1 MFLLFIMITF
11 VYGDTNSGFPGGF
24 FNYGDKNH
32 DGKIDQSDIDR
43 NLNMA
48 WLMEWN
54 KLVRN
59 VSSNREKAITN
70 ADFLKLLTM
79 NGNLQITNKLITVS
93 YDVQMKY

>member
-1 MFLLFIMITF
+1 MFLLFIMIPF
-11 VYGDTNSGFPGGF
+11 VYGDINRGFPGGF

-32 DGKIDQSDIDR
+32 DGTIDQSDIDS

-54 KLVRN
+54 KLDIN
-59 VSSNREKAITN
+59 ISGNRDKVMMK

-79 NGNLQITNKLITVS
+79 NGNLQITNKLINVS